1 MIAVVVDVLDDPQDV
16 PELHAKDDPG
26 DDAKDDGADDENGGC
41 PQGGSGKGV
50 LAEFD
55 LALSLQGRR
64 ENTKHQQKYIV
75 KHFTLQTERLA
86 VIKAWLE

>member
-64 ENTKHQQKYIV
+64 ENT
-75 KHFTLQTERLA
+75 
-86 VIKAWLE
+86 